1 MTPLLFPLSLGELE
15 SSVFEAIKPIVLSY
29 GGLGIAFGM
38 FLESSFLPVP
48 SELILVTAG
57 LFFDPLTV
65 AFWGAIGSTLGAM
78 LGYYIG
84 AKGGRPMVDEFWP
97 YLLVTRERV
106 AKAEKK
112 FNEWGSNAILIGRL
126 LPFVPFKVFSITS
139 GILKFNFEN
148 FVVMT
153 FIGTLPRAFLLAWLG
168 SKILE
173 YKSQFW
179 IALGAIVVLL
189 VAAYFIRKQLKARKK
204 GK

>member
-1 MTPLLFPLSLGELE
+1 MLIPSLSAIE
-15 SSVFEAIKPIVLSY
+15 SYFFEVLKPIVLSY

-38 FLESSFLPVP
+38 FLESSFVPVP

-84 AKGGRPMVDEFWP
+84 FKGGRPVVDKYGP
-97 YLLVTRERV
+97 YLLVTKERV
-106 AKAEKK
+106 DKAEKK
-112 FNEWGSNAILIGRL
+112 FHQWGSNAILIGRL

-139 GILKFNFEN
+139 GILRFNFEN

-168 SKILE
+168 SKLLD
-173 YKSQFW
+173 YQSQFW
-179 IALGAIVVLL
+179 LAFGVIFVVLA
-189 VAAYFIRKQLKARKK
+189 VAFLIQRQLKKRKH
-204 GK
+204 